1 MATKNKITNFE
12 SLFSAYRESLSN
24 EIETKKKEVLSKIKD
39 TEKALTDLETEIKEI
54 DAFLKN
60 VEKPAH
66 LIDTR
71 KSQECEQ
78 KIKKE
83 QRALENLKNLLLTTE
98 QRENIDKTIKAYKK
112 LFDDKNNE
120 INSLTQQIDDPST
133 PATKLPSLKGQ
144 RTKLKNSLT
153 QLQENIKQLKQQI
166 EEDDKKIEQLK
177 LLEEKINTLQAQ
189 YNAILKDEKKFARQQ
204 RSKFDNIDAEILAK
218 KQRKGQIPAEKK
230 KIKEE
235 IDKLEKELASI
246 PITTVAELSSFE
258 NFLKYNNFS
267 TVHAK
272 DLFEMYNNANHKI
285 KISKDDFKLRKQHP
299 KRDKFLKKFLTP
311 ALLTGAAVGV
321 ASGLIAS
328 SGLIAGSKWLFIT
341 ITSNPAVNFLSAA
354 LPGAAIGV
362 VATIATLKLK
372 DVFTKLHYKSKYGNP
387 DKVLSQGENSAIYDL
402 IAKIKNTKQ
411 DILDL
416 RTSKRVIT
424 RTFKNIVNRNRIH
437 HLEYITEALI
447 ERFNKISNNQ
457 NLDISTKIE
466 SLTPIYETLTKINKF
481 YTEDIQQSKFYAL
494 VTCDDNQKHKHTIEN
509 LDIYA
514 KLSMYLESVSNK
526 VKTSNSIKKK
536 AHTVAK
542 SDIRTQNI
550 VAEKLLNEDIEV
562 TGLVMKRYL
571 ELVKASNL
579 NKTPEARAIDSYIV
593 SNGSLN
599 ITYKDGKTISY
610 QVENADKIKKV
621 ESVNL
626 GKTLLITYKNGEQK
640 TISSTVK
647 TTKINLDMPGE
658 FDILERLKS
667 VAVIEYLI
675 EQKGFSRETI
685 DQFKEALKATKFNKN
700 GKEKTKPTLFMKT
713 TAFKTNPEYAKIMK
727 EVNLIVKNPKIVEI
741 DFGFNA

>member
-299 KRDKFLKKFLTP
+299 KEINSLK
-311 ALLTGAAVGV
+311 
-321 ASGLIAS
+321 
-328 SGLIAGSKWLFIT
+328 
-341 ITSNPAVNFLSAA
+341 
-354 LPGAAIGV
+354 
-362 VATIATLKLK
+362 
-372 DVFTKLHYKSKYGNP
+372 
-387 DKVLSQGENSAIYDL
+387 NS
-402 IAKIKNTKQ
+402 
-411 DILDL
+411 
-416 RTSKRVIT
+416 
-424 RTFKNIVNRNRIH
+424 
-437 HLEYITEALI
+437 
-447 ERFNKISNNQ
+447 
-457 NLDISTKIE
+457 
-466 SLTPIYETLTKINKF
+466 
-481 YTEDIQQSKFYAL
+481 
-494 VTCDDNQKHKHTIEN
+494 
-509 LDIYA
+509 
-514 KLSMYLESVSNK
+514 
-526 VKTSNSIKKK
+526 
-536 AHTVAK
+536 
-542 SDIRTQNI
+542 
-550 VAEKLLNEDIEV
+550 
-562 TGLVMKRYL
+562 
-571 ELVKASNL
+571 
-579 NKTPEARAIDSYIV
+579 
-593 SNGSLN
+593 
-599 ITYKDGKTISY
+599 
-610 QVENADKIKKV
+610 
-621 ESVNL
+621 
-626 GKTLLITYKNGEQK
+626 
-640 TISSTVK
+640 
-647 TTKINLDMPGE
+647 
-658 FDILERLKS
+658 
-667 VAVIEYLI
+667 
-675 EQKGFSRETI
+675 
-685 DQFKEALKATKFNKN
+685 
-700 GKEKTKPTLFMKT
+700 
-713 TAFKTNPEYAKIMK
+713 
-727 EVNLIVKNPKIVEI
+727 
-741 DFGFNA
+741 